1 MPVSSHSIGE
11 VIHRMDQIVEQCKRD
26 QLRAGY
32 FAVLYRFVT
41 IRIKQGIENREFD
54 DNARMEKLDAIFAE
68 RFFDAFD
75 GFYNGS
81 GEPVTE
87 SWRHAF
93 ESAETSEYIIMQHL
107 LLGINAHINL
117 DLGIA
122 AAETMEGEPL
132 ELIRSDYDHV
142 NAILSSLVDEV
153 RNNISRVSM
162 LFGPMIRLADGKDEM
177 LIDFSIVAARDGA
190 WKFAHR
196 YANAPDKALA
206 IQQRDSK
213 IASLARQ
220 LTNTGKW
227 LTFLIRMIRYGEFRS
242 PQANMKRLAGTVE

>member
-11 VIHRMDQIVEQCKRD
+11 VLQRMDQIVEQCRRD

-41 IRIKQGIENREFD
+41 IRIKEGIDNGEFD
-54 DNARMEKLDAIFAE
+54 DNPRMEKLDSIFAE

-75 GFYNGS
+75 GFYNSS
-81 GEPVTE
+81 GKPVTK

-93 ESAETSEYIIMQHL
+93 ESAENGRFIVMQHL

-122 AAETMEGEPL
+122 AAETMEGENL

-142 NAILSSLVDEV
+142 NAILSSLVDDV
-153 RNNISRVSM
+153 KSNISRVSM
-162 LFGPMIRLADGKDEM
+162 LFGPMIRLADGRDEM
-177 LIDFSIVAARDGA
+177 LVDFSIVAARDGA
-190 WKFAHR
+190 WRFAHR
-196 YANAPDKALA
+196 YASAPDKTLA

-213 IASLARQ
+213 IADLANC
-220 LTNTGKW
+220 LTKTGKYT
-227 LTFLIRMIRYGEFRS
+227 TFIISVIRWGEFHS
-242 PQANMKRLAGTVE
+242 PKTIMDRLTGIVD